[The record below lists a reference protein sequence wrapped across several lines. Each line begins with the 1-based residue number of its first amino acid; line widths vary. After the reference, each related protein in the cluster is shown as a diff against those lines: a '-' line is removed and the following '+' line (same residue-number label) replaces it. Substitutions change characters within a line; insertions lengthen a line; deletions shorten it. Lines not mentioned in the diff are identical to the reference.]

1 MKLTKTIKIKQKDKT
16 IELNIKQDERRK
28 YMITKQ
34 NKKGNALAAV
44 LITLGIVLFIALMIG
59 GWIMGS
65 YNSLV
70 NTDVSVGNQWSKVQT
85 AYQYRLNLI
94 PNLVATVKGSADFE
108 KSTQTQVAALR
119 GGIQNA
125 KTVSDMQKVDAQ
137 MTSLMSGI
145 NVQVEAYPELKS
157 TANFMALQDSLAGA
171 ESRAKWE
178 LDNYNDAVK
187 TYQVQV
193 RTFPSNII
201 AGMFGFD
208 LDKWQMFEA
217 KENASEAPTVDF
229 D

>member
-1 MKLTKTIKIKQKDKT
+1 
-16 IELNIKQDERRK
+16 
-28 YMITKQ
+28 MITKQ
-34 NKKGNALAAV
+34 NKKGNALAGV
-44 LITLGIVLFIALMIG
+44 LITLGIVLFLALMIG
-59 GWIMGS
+59 AWIMGS

-70 NTDVSVGNQWSKVQT
+70 NTDVSTANYFGKVQT
-85 AYQYRLNLI
+85 AYQYRLDLI
-94 PNLVATVKGSADFE
+94 PNLVSTVKGSADFE

-125 KTVSDMQKVDAQ
+125 KTASDMQKVDGQ
-137 MTSLMSGI
+137 MSALMSGI

-157 TANFMALQDSLAGA
+157 TANFMALQDSLAGSQ
-171 ESRAKWE
+171 SRIKWE

-208 LDKWQMFEA
+208 LDKWQMFTSQ
-217 KENASEAPTVDF
+217 ENASDAPIVNF
-229 D
+229 S